1 MSKLRLFFPVVIV
14 ALVCGRMSFAQQT
27 RTTWQDYL
35 GGPDSS
41 HYSAL
46 KQINTGNVNKLA
58 VAWSYPTGDD
68 VSYTF
73 SPLVV
78 DNMAYFAAKGGAL
91 VAVDATTG
99 KELWVHSFTAPGA
112 APSRFAGISGMR
124 GANYWESKDRTDRRI
139 LVPSGGFMQ
148 AIDARTGKLVD
159 SFADHGKL
167 DLKIGLDRGNRPLAS
182 RTPGRVFENILILGS
197 ATGEGYL
204 APPGDIRAFDVVD
217 RQASVGVPYDPA
229 SGRGW
234 IRLVAQGCLQI
245 HGRRGCLGRNHA

>member
-14 ALVCGRMSFAQQT
+14 AIVCGRTLSAQQT

-35 GGPDSS
+35 GGSDSS

-46 KQINTGNVNKLA
+46 KQINTSNVNKLD

-78 DNMAYFAAKGGAL
+78 DNIAYFAAKEGSL
-91 VAVDATTG
+91 VAVDATSG
-99 KELWVHSFTAPGA
+99 KELWVHSFTSAGGV
-112 APSRFAGISGMR
+112 PSRFGGISGLR

-139 LVPSGGFMQ
+139 LVSSGGFMQ

-167 DLKIGLDRGNRPLAS
+167 DLKIGLDRATARWHRGLQAAS
-182 RTPGRVFENILILGS
+182 LRTF
-197 ATGEGYL
+197 
-204 APPGDIRAFDVVD
+204 
-217 RQASVGVPYDPA
+217 
-229 SGRGW
+229 
-234 IRLVAQGCLQI
+234 
-245 HGRRGCLGRNHA
+245 